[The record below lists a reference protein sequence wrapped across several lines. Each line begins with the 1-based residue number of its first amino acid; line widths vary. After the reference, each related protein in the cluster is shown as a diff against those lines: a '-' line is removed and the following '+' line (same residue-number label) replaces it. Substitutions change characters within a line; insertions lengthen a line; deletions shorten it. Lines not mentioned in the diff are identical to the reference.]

1 MSATCSN
8 TTSTMWCANSSPTSP
23 LSATLRLEPRR
34 SYLRGVLSFASHGI
48 HDVSATGENSLFWRV
63 TGGRCGLAFHPLPL
77 DAAALCIA
85 SCNSTTAFFLSTEA
99 SAFRGQLEEP
109 KVRDFADSQ
118 VHVRPCLVPG
128 GRSCSEE
135 R

>member
-1 MSATCSN
+1 MSATALCIEPYNS
-8 TTSTMWCANSSPTSP
+8 TTAFFFGYRF
-23 LSATLRLEPRR
+23 LLEPRR
-34 SYLRGVLSFASHGI
+34 SYLRGVLFFASHGI

-85 SCNSTTAFFLSTEA
+85 SCNPTTAFFLSTEA